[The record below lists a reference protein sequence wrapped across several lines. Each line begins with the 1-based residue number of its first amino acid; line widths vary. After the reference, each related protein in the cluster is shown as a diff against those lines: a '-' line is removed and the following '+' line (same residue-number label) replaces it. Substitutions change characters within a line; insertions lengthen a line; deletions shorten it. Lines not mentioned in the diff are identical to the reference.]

1 MYDKVILIQ
10 VDSILGYPPTIALI
24 NELVNAGTQ
33 VTVLITVASD
43 QLKEVLPQSVIIE
56 KVGKE
61 YSYKTSALTKLK
73 DLFAVRKSIWR
84 YIDTHYDEDTLLWVM
99 SNITLKHM
107 GMKLLD
113 YRYNLHL
120 FELVEKVTYIGS
132 HWTFGLDLAKLAH
145 YAHKV
150 IVCEYNRA
158 QITQAWLK
166 LTELPLV
173 ISNKPVDSTFE
184 RNSDITKSDEAK
196 DLIKKLVNKKLI
208 LYQGVVDAER
218 PIETIASAVEELS
231 DDYVFMVMTGSDCSH
246 LRKYSKTV
254 ILSYITAPYHLEVT
268 SHAFIGILIYTPV
281 YGTFTSPLNSIYCAP
296 NKLFEFSQFGIPML
310 GNDIP
315 GLRYTISYNNMGC
328 CIPSFS
334 LENFK
339 NAISNITVNYDVYS
353 ENAKKFYYNDKKS
366 QIVKEALQKK

>member
-1 MYDKVILIQ
+1 M
-10 VDSILGYPPTIALI
+10 
-24 NELVNAGTQ
+24 
-33 VTVLITVASD
+33 
-43 QLKEVLPQSVIIE
+43 
-56 KVGKE
+56 
-61 YSYKTSALTKLK
+61 
-73 DLFAVRKSIWR
+73 
-84 YIDTHYDEDTLLWVM
+84 
-99 SNITLKHM
+99 
-107 GMKLLD
+107 
-113 YRYNLHL
+113 
-120 FELVEKVTYIGS
+120 
-132 HWTFGLDLAKLAH
+132 AKLAH